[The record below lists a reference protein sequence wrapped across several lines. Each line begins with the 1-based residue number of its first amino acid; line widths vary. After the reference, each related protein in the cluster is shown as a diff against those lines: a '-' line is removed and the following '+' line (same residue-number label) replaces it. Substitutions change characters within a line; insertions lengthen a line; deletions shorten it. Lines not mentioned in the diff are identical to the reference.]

1 MNKKRNYLLFI
12 IPIILLIL
20 LVINISIY
28 NTNKNKNNKLITNIN
43 NYQEDIKKIT
53 YNKEELNNQLEILK
67 EKNQDKIWEYVRWI
81 KWNKEIKEKID

>member
-1 MNKKRNYLLFI
+1 MIKKRNYLLFI
-12 IPIILLIL
+12 IPIILSIL

-28 NTNKNKNNKLITNIN
+28 NTNKNKNKKLITNIN

-53 YNKEELNNQLEILK
+53 NNKEELNNQLEILK
-67 EKNQDKIWEYVRWI
+67 EKNQDKIWEYNRWI

>member
-1 MNKKRNYLLFI
+1 MIKKRNYLSFI
-12 IPIILLIL
+12 IPIILSIL

-67 EKNQDKIWEYVRWI
+67 EKNQNKIWEYLRWI

>member
-1 MNKKRNYLLFI
+1 MIKKRNYLLFI

>member
-1 MNKKRNYLLFI
+1 MIKKRNYLLFI
-12 IPIILLIL
+12 IPIILSIL

-53 YNKEELNNQLEILK
+53 NNKEELNNRLEILK
-67 EKNQDKIWEYVRWI
+67 EKNQDKIWEYDRWI

>member
-1 MNKKRNYLLFI
+1 MIKKRNYLLFI
-12 IPIILLIL
+12 IPIILSIL

-53 YNKEELNNQLEILK
+53 NNKEELNNQLEILK
-67 EKNQDKIWEYVRWI
+67 EKNQDKIWEYDRWI